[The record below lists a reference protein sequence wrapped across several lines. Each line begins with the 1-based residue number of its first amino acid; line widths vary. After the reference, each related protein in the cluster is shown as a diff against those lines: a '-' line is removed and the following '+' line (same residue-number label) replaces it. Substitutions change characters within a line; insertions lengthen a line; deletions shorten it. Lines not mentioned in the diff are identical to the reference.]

1 MKKTLL
7 ATAIAGALGVTAAAQ
22 AATVYDQDGTKV
34 DIYGRIAMGIAGG
47 GAEYDNAG
55 NAIDNGAE
63 FVDAYSR
70 LGLRLQHMVSSDLT
84 AFGHLEWR
92 FRADEA
98 GTNNDGNFDAFSETR
113 QAYLGLR
120 SNSWGTIQAGN
131 FDSFYKDA
139 VTAPFDVYIDRGL
152 EFGGHRTHSR
162 GDSIGYITPNMAGF
176 QVYLQAKHY
185 SDRGEVEGASERSEE
200 IVAQGGVVYETGGL
214 RLAAGFIDDKA
225 ILDTNGDR
233 LTGGNVV
240 GNDEVRYGV
249 TAAYQFTP
257 EFSARLGFETRDN
270 NSDYTGTNPYTGDVY
285 NPALNGYEKY
295 GLGMTYAVNQWAFH
309 ADIYHVDED
318 DADDERL
325 AWAAGAYY
333 NISSNFDVFLEL
345 AQADQPDVRVGSD
358 GVEQD
363 DGDDMYYLVGARYH
377 F

>member
-7 ATAIAGALGVTAAAQ
+7 ATAIAGAMIASGAQ

-152 EFGGHRTHSR
+152 EFANHRPHSR

-185 SDRGEVEGASERSEE
+185 SDRGEEAGSERSEE
-200 IVAQGGVVYETGGL
+200 VVAQGGVVYETGGL

-225 ILDTNGDR
+225 ILDTEGDR
-233 LTGGNVV
+233 LTGANVV

-270 NSDYTGTNPYTGDVY
+270 NSDYTGTNPDTGYVY

-295 GLGMTYAVNQWAFH
+295 GLGMTYAVNQWAFN

-318 DADDERL
+318 DAVDERL